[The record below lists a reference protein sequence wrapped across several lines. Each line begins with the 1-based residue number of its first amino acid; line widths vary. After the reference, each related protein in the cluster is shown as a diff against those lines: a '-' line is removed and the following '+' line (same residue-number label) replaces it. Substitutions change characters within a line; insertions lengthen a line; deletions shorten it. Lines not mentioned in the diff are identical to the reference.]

1 MSEDDEEERA
11 DPFEN
16 LESAVGEREGNPFE
30 ELTSQDRS
38 DDKVSSP
45 DSSEEDGSDSTTEEA
60 HPSEEEKPVTD
71 PISAESEPGGREQ
84 RETGEQDETFS
95 ESGFE
100 ALEPKS
106 NAESTRTESDSETP
120 QSEPQFEQGEE
131 NEPSWLDADS
141 TGDENERKRR
151 DFGIERGETDS
162 PTEMPSLSDTDT
174 RQGDPFQ
181 GLEDAFSEVDVE
193 GLDPDAVWEELTSAQ
208 SRGSI
213 SDSGKR
219 TYAEVSKHAY
229 CEGCEH
235 FSKPPDVHC
244 TNEGTEIVEF
254 LDTETVRVVDCPVV
268 TERAQLESGGH
279 GKD

>member
-1 MSEDDEEERA
+1 MPEDDEEERTN
-11 DPFEN
+11 PFEN

-30 ELTSQDRS
+30 ELTPPDRS
-38 DDKVSSP
+38 D
-45 DSSEEDGSDSTTEEA
+45 EGQ
-60 HPSEEEKPVTD
+60 
-71 PISAESEPGGREQ
+71 SEPDRQ
-84 RETGEQDETFS
+84 AKRETGEQAAKVQQSPPTDPDLAAEEAET
-95 ESGFE
+95 EDLDH
-100 ALEPKS
+100 AI
-106 NAESTRTESDSETP
+106 
-120 QSEPQFEQGEE
+120 EQRE
-131 NEPSWLDADS
+131 
-141 TGDENERKRR
+141 
-151 DFGIERGETDS
+151 IDS
-162 PTEMPSLSDTDT
+162 PAEMPSLSDTDA

-213 SDSGKR
+213 SDSSKR

-268 TERAQLESGGH
+268 TERAQLQSGGH